1 MELNPALG
9 IRTLAWTLS
18 VLGAIVILFS
28 FLSIKDT

>member
-28 FLSIKDT
+28 SIKDT